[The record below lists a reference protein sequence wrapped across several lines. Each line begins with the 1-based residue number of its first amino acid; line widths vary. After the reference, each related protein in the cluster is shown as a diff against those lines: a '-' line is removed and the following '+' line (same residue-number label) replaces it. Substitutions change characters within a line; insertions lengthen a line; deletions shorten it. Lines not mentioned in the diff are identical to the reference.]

1 MVSWR
6 LNYAIHSHG
15 IKINIIDKRGLTLT
29 DGGCLKT
36 GSGSK
41 KLFKVSRISKILGR
55 ELNVLEAFKAILT
68 QNASLETTR
77 FPEAGV
83 SAQPGLVSAAF
94 RFQDEIKATPNNLEA
109 IQLLLQREDFSIL
122 LKKTLL
128 LTLVLNLASN
138 EQKAKAKF
146 SVGPQ
151 NL

>member
-1 MVSWR
+1 MHLW
-6 LNYAIHSHG
+6 
-15 IKINIIDKRGLTLT
+15 KQ
-29 DGGCLKT
+29 
-36 GSGSK
+36 
-41 KLFKVSRISKILGR
+41 LFS
-55 ELNVLEAFKAILT
+55 EAV
-68 QNASLETTR
+68 
-77 FPEAGV
+77 V
-83 SAQPGLVSAAF
+83 SAQPGLVSAAV

-138 EQKAKAKF
+138 EQEAKAKF